1 MELQYFLFLLL
12 SPMVQG
18 RVVSNSCAPMAL
30 VRPSVPNLR
39 PSVPNHNK
47 ELGEILLGLNYFSY
61 FQVSNIGASAR
72 QNAAGSPPPG
82 ETMATAAQIAALN
95 STVASLQTTVDGNT
109 ATQLATSEAL
119 GVAIKE
125 VDTFYIL
132 FAGCLVFLMQAG
144 FATLEAGSVR
154 DKNVRNVLLKNALD
168 ACVGALVWYLFG
180 YGIASGGNAFI
191 GTKAEYYALSGLD
204 DTTSTYTANGYDW
217 CAAPSGT
224 CAFIHNTSRPF
235 AQLHPPKCTLLAGSR
250 S

>member
-1 MELQYFLFLLL
+1 MSVAEL
-12 SPMVQG
+12 
-18 RVVSNSCAPMAL
+18 AAL
-30 VRPSVPNLR
+30 TTTVTDL
-39 PSVPNHNK
+39 
-47 ELGEILLGLNYFSY
+47 
-61 FQVSNIGASAR
+61 Q
-72 QNAAGSPPPG
+72 AAAAAN
-82 ETMATAAQIAALN
+82 TATAAAIAA
-95 STVASLQTTVDGNT
+95 D
-109 ATQLATSEAL
+109 L
-119 GVAIKE
+119 GVAKKE

-180 YGIASGGNAFI
+180 YGISQDGNAFI
-191 GTKAEYYALSGLD
+191 GTDKANYALSGLD

>member
-1 MELQYFLFLLL
+1 
-12 SPMVQG
+12 
-18 RVVSNSCAPMAL
+18 
-30 VRPSVPNLR
+30 
-39 PSVPNHNK
+39 
-47 ELGEILLGLNYFSY
+47 
-61 FQVSNIGASAR
+61 
-72 QNAAGSPPPG
+72 
-82 ETMATAAQIAALN
+82 MATLLALN
-95 STVASLQTTVDGNT
+95 STVVSLQATVEANTAAQAATAASLSK
-109 ATQLATSEAL
+109 AM
-119 GVAIKE
+119 KE
-125 VDTFYIL
+125 TDTFYIL
-132 FAGCLVFLMQAG
+132 FAGCLVFIMQVG

-168 ACVGALVWYLFG
+168 ACVGAIVWYLFG